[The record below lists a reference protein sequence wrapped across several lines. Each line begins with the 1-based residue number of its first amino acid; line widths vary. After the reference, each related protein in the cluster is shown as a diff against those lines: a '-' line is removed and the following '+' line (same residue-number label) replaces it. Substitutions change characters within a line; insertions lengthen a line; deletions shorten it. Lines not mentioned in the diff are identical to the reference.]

1 MTDFFDDD
9 SKIDPCFKPI
19 GILVADLDNGECDLL
34 WSYDADHVDAFM
46 MMDVLSDALGMLQ
59 RKYEEA
65 RKKDLGDRKLHEE
78 LRDRNADSEYVRV
91 NLDDDFGESLFRGIH
106 DSLKVIDFM
115 EQKNKE
121 SKKGDDK

>member
-19 GILVADLDNGECDLL
+19 GILVADLENGECDLL
-34 WSYDADHVDAFM
+34 WSYDADHVDAFI
-46 MMDVLSDALGMLQ
+46 MMDVLSDAIGMLQ

-65 RKKDLGDRKLHEE
+65 REEDLPNRKLHEE
-78 LRDRNADSEYVRV
+78 RRDRNADSEY
-91 NLDDDFGESLFRGIH
+91 

>member
-46 MMDVLSDALGMLQ
+46 MMDVLSDAIGMLQ
-59 RKYEEA
+59 SKHEEA
-65 RKKDLGDRKLHEE
+65 REEDLRDRKLHEE

>member
-46 MMDVLSDALGMLQ
+46 MMDVLSDAIGMLQ
-59 RKYEEA
+59 SKHEEA
-65 RKKDLGDRKLHEE
+65 REKDLRDRKLHEE
-78 LRDRNADSEYVRV
+78 IRDRNADSEYVRV

-121 SKKGDDK
+121 LKKGDDK

>member
-46 MMDVLSDALGMLQ
+46 MMDVLSDAIGMLQ
-59 RKYEEA
+59 SKHEEA
-65 RKKDLGDRKLHEE
+65 REKDLRDRKLHEE
-78 LRDRNADSEYVRV
+78 IRDRNADSEYVRV

>member
-1 MTDFFDDD
+1 MTDFFNDD

-34 WSYDADHVDAFM
+34 WSYDADLSDAFM
-46 MMDVLSDALGMLQ
+46 MMDVLSDAIGMLQ

-65 RKKDLGDRKLHEE
+65 REEDLRDRKLYEE
-78 LRDRNADSEYVRV
+78 LRDRNADSEHVRV
-91 NLDDDFGESLFRGIH
+91 NLYDDFGESLH

-115 EQKNKE
+115 KQKNKE